1 MLYMFPHAHV
11 LVAAVSSSLASSTA
25 ARGAVLG
32 CHHVAWPLLKH
43 ERIKNMREFSER
55 TGACRWL
62 LTIRAVTPD
71 TTTWRSVPR
80 TGWNVTSEGPWTVIT
95 SRNASVSEKPLAVLP
110 VSPVRIL
117 DACSTAL
124 CEHLRLVRTEPGRFQ
139 KEMSN
144 ALSHLGLMR
153 RVVAAASSV
162 PEDCVLIMEDDVTLH
177 PRAYGFSPTE
187 HDSLV
192 RWACRAAVAHNQSL
206 VYFSLFKP
214 RTSAADS
221 CVPVGFTG
229 LPGEF
234 PGNHSR
240 WPGLHRCTWS
250 ASHPP
255 SSAAAYLITKEHA
268 RHVVEAWDTLT
279 AARLSALKS
288 RAVAPGGG
296 VCARLTWAGPRCGH
310 DPTILRL
317 YLGFCSARL
326 VAREC
331 RSLVLGLDW
340 EDSASSALR
349 AQVGVYLQGR
359 SVFGSTIS
367 HFRDVGESR
376 RPRGHHV
383 DSKDLEKAAATP
395 ARLPA
400 PGGAGMPQLP

>member
-1 MLYMFPHAHV
+1 MHMLYMVSHVHV
-11 LVAAVSSSLASSTA
+11 LVAAVSSSLTSSTA
-25 ARGAVLG
+25 AREAALR
-32 CHHVAWPLLKH
+32 CHHVAWPLLKD

-55 TGACRWL
+55 TGACRSL

-95 SRNASVSEKPLAVLP
+95 SRNASVSVKALAVLP

-117 DACSTAL
+117 DACSTLL
-124 CEHLRLVRTEPGRFQ
+124 CKHVRLVRTEPGRFE
-139 KEMSN
+139 KEMGN

-153 RVVAAASSV
+153 RVVATASSV
-162 PEDCVLIMEDDVTLH
+162 PDDCVLIMEDDVTLH

-250 ASHPP
+250 ASSPP
-255 SSAAAYLITKEHA
+255 ASAAAYLITKEHA

-288 RAVAPGGG
+288 GAEAPGGS

-317 YLGFCSARL
+317 YLGFCSAKL

-349 AQVGVYLQGR
+349 TQVGVYLQGR
-359 SVFGSTIS
+359 SVFGSTIAHS
-367 HFRDVGESR
+367 RDVDASR
-376 RPRGHHV
+376 RPRPSPTRHRPRRR
-383 DSKDLEKAAATP
+383 SP
-395 ARLPA
+395 PW
-400 PGGAGMPQLP
+400 